1 MLRLS
6 SPQLDPTGVG
16 SLKLLLAVRCTELNR
31 GLARALSPRS
41 RPQCI
46 APLSTATSH
55 VARGSEAKS
64 SRMLGNSRALVADPI
79 PPTGSLPTFTIC
91 SCGDRDEDGHGN
103 QLNGELGETLVKAA
117 IQGLGHVFEGR
128 GRLALGGVD
137 LTSST
142 GKLTMTVINTV
153 AEFQCDLLIERT
165 QVGLSRAKAEEGAWQ
180 TPEPDRRSAQ
190 SGRAAVERGSDRV
203 RPGPRDQRQ
212 PQHDHVHAGRQGL
225 HRHEAARYAALS
237 DSSSWT
243 AASTWG
249 AISGV

>member
-31 GLARALSPRS
+31 GFARALSPRS

-153 AEFQCDLLIERT
+153 AEFQRDLLIERT
-165 QVGLSRAKAEEGAWQ
+165 QVGLSRAKAEGKAL
-180 TPEPDRRSAQ
+180 
-190 SGRAAVERGSDRV
+190 GRPPSLTDDQRKAVERRLKEGATVSALAREINASRNTIMSMRDAKACTVTRLRAT
-203 RPGPRDQRQ
+203 RP
-212 PQHDHVHAGRQGL
+212 
-225 HRHEAARYAALS
+225 
-237 DSSSWT
+237 
-243 AASTWG
+243 
-249 AISGV
+249 

>member
-31 GLARALSPRS
+31 GFARALSPRS

-128 GRLALGGVD
+128 GRLETGVD
-137 LTSST
+137 GTIEFRDPAT
-142 GKLTMTVINTV
+142 GCMLGKTV
-153 AEFQCDLLIERT
+153 AVQVKTTASGKYVREDDAGFEYVLRIADLDYWHSTNLPVIIVLQR
-165 QVGLSRAKAEEGAWQ
+165 L
-180 TPEPDRRSAQ
+180 
-190 SGRAAVERGSDRV
+190 SDRSI
-203 RPGPRDQRQ
+203 
-212 PQHDHVHAGRQGL
+212 
-225 HRHEAARYAALS
+225 Y
-237 DSSSWT
+237 
-243 AASTWG
+243 
-249 AISGV
+249 